1 MVGCWRKT
9 ADDWAIRDCAAV
21 SYRQLDCE
29 KNIGGEWRMVEEEY
43 TVSGYRSTYLRTKT
57 SSSTSR
63 PVAICAIA
71 LLAYAVPPITKFILH
86 AHFFVRLLNY
96 LLQFGRCSFSF
107 LFCSSSMVF
116 SFYFYKKTTVRA
128 CVPQMSQIPN
138 CGRQSVS

>member
-1 MVGCWRKT
+1 
-9 ADDWAIRDCAAV
+9 
-21 SYRQLDCE
+21 
-29 KNIGGEWRMVEEEY
+29 MVEEEY

-86 AHFFVRLLNY
+86 ATFRLSVAVRSMFF
-96 LLQFGRCSFSF
+96 F
-107 LFCSSSMVF
+107 LFLLACLPMVF
-116 SFYFYKKTTVRA
+116 SFYFYKKTVRA